1 MKKHMLLALVAVVA
15 AQGLLLAWHLA
26 WHIALH
32 SGLQVYGWPRVV
44 VVDNPSPSWGAT
56 VGLMLG
62 FIGSGIWAFAV
73 WRAQLS
79 NAADSR

>member
-15 AQGLLLAWHLA
+15 AQGLLLA

-62 FIGSGIWAFAV
+62 FIGSGIVAFKA

>member
-15 AQGLLLAWHLA
+15 AQGLLLAWH
-26 WHIALH
+26 IALH
-32 SGLQVYGWPRVV
+32 SGLQVPGRVV